1 MADSS
6 TITKSIQRRI
16 QGAHYALR
24 RAYRVSP
31 VRNFLIA
38 RKAPKPAE
46 HFAGDCQRFAIFLV
60 PGWDFVSGGIM
71 SIFSIAAETR
81 NLLAGNGV
89 SVAVCTAVGEPRMLR
104 FTQFENQLPLFAFSD
119 MLEWMPQNS
128 EVIVHIPEVFLQ
140 SFASARLDVYRL
152 RSDIKWQFNILLQ
165 NIETIPPRSAVAAL
179 QQVGVTTA
187 TLAHKASMAIAE
199 SLGCPVHFLSW
210 FISAEDFRRVPF
222 AEKQKLVVVSPDRHP
237 AKAEIVRRMTEALP
251 DHKFIE
257 IRRMTYQQYK
267 KTIGDAKFMFTFGEG
282 LDGYFVESI
291 FSGAIAMAI
300 FDQRFFTPEY
310 GGAPGVFAD
319 TGAATSGVAEFV
331 RSLSDEAR
339 FRAIAERQYE
349 LVSKTFAKRIYQD
362 NIKSFYSKYVPT
374 WLTAPSPSP

>member
-128 EVIVHIPEVFLQ
+128 EVIVHIPESLP
-140 SFASARLDVYRL
+140 AKLRICPARRL
-152 RSDIKWQFNILLQ
+152 PLAVRHQMAVHILLQ

-319 TGAATSGVAEFV
+319 YRRRDIGVAEFV